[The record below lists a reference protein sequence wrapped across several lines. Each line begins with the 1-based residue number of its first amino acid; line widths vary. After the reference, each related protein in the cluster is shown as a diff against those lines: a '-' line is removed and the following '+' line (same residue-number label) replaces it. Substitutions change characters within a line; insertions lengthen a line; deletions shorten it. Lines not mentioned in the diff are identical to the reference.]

1 MIELAQRIAAEA
13 GHQIDY
19 KIMPWERSV
28 LKVRRGDFDCVV
40 GAYKEDSPD
49 FIFRI
54 APGVSM
60 RAIFR
65 EKGQYLALRMNSF
78 LGGR

>member
-49 FIFRI
+49 FIFPDS
-54 APGVSM
+54 AWGVDESHFS
-60 RAIFR
+60 AK
-65 EKGQYLALRMNSF
+65 KGSTWRYE
-78 LGGR
+78 